1 MFIVTEKKPN
11 NKIPKKVKEF
21 KDYQKA
27 YSFVGHTIWKRDESL
42 HWSYSLKY
50 LQSGYS
56 KLKIFQFGDFKV
68 KRDGFEY
75 IIKQKIK

>member
-1 MFIVTEKKPN
+1 MFTVTEKKPK
-11 NKIPKKVKEF
+11 NKLHKKLKDF

-50 LQSGYS
+50 LQSGYD
-56 KLKIFQFGDFKV
+56 KMKIFQFGDFKV

-75 IIKQKIK
+75 TIKETL